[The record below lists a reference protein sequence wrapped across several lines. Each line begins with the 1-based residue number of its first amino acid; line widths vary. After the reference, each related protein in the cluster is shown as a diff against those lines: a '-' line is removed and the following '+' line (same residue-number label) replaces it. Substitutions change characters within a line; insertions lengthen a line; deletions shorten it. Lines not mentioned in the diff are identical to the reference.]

1 MLKLFTSKAIRG
13 GDRKILYTYFSIV
26 CIYCICMV
34 IYARYTF
41 NADDIWVWLEI
52 LAKHPII
59 NGYRPYDGRFFPLA
73 SVDLNILMQF
83 FTSAYAYFFFN
94 AIEVFCIAIIL
105 WKLLEAIFETY
116 QITSRYKWI
125 YIAILLG
132 LLLHPGFVTVML
144 GICYPER
151 LQVLFLLVFVY
162 ATFKFYLTNR
172 VLYMV
177 VGFITANL
185 SLYLKEPTFLF
196 IGLVGFVNLVIL
208 VKNKSFNRSFV
219 YYALLTLS
227 AMIYL
232 ALYMWLIYPHI
243 IQAYNDTKNIFI
255 EQAIY
260 IFKGIA
266 NFALLDCFIMILL
279 PVLGAYRLY
288 RIWHKKEK
296 FHSLFDTL
304 VFGSI
309 LYILAFIKLRLFDQ
323 YYLIPVYA
331 MSLSSIVYYMMAL
344 KYIQNMFFKFI
355 TFVCSLVFIICT
367 LPIGIYSFMWIKTE
381 GVRFDQTLSFL
392 AHEAK
397 KNPTITLYF
406 DGNGRSKAYNT
417 WYWSH
422 MARYLTEVYGV
433 SNFDIKVKDSDY
445 QNIPTIQQ
453 NLDSP
458 LTIYN
463 SKNIDEPQE
472 GDFIIL
478 NNSTHHYADS
488 QYLET
493 MAQKYDLVYKSQV
506 FGMPYVSIKSLIK
519 YIFGDSLQQ
528 KLVVGNQNIFK
539 LPTSDY
545 VYRVKK
551 N

>member
-1 MLKLFTSKAIRG
+1 
-13 GDRKILYTYFSIV
+13 
-26 CIYCICMV
+26 MV

-41 NADDIWVWLEI
+41 NGDDIWVWLEI

-73 SVDLNILMQF
+73 SVDLNVLMQF
-83 FTSAYAYFFFN
+83 FTSAYAYCFFN
-94 AIEVFCIAIIL
+94 AIEVFCVAIVL
-105 WKLLEAIFETY
+105 WKLLEAIFDTY
-116 QITSRYKWI
+116 QITPHYKWI

-132 LLLHPGFVTVML
+132 LLLHPGFVTIML
-144 GICYPER
+144 GILYPER

-162 ATFKFYLTNR
+162 ATFRFSLTNR
-172 VLYMV
+172 VLYMII
-177 VGFITANL
+177 GCITANL

-196 IGLVGFVNLVIL
+196 IGFVGFVNLIIL

-219 YYALLTLS
+219 YYTLLALS

-232 ALYMWLIYPHI
+232 ILYMWLIYPHI
-243 IQAYNDTKNIFI
+243 IKAYNDTKNIFI
-255 EQAIY
+255 EQATHIL
-260 IFKGIA
+260 KGIA

-279 PVLGAYRLY
+279 PTLGIYRLY
-288 RIWHKKEK
+288 QIWHKKEK

-304 VFGSI
+304 TFGGI

-331 MSLSSIVYYMMAL
+331 MSLASMIYYMVVL
-344 KYIQNMFFKFI
+344 KYIQNIFFKFVI
-355 TFVCSLVFIICT
+355 FVCSLIFIIYT
-367 LPIGIYSFMWIKTE
+367 LPMGIYSFIWIKAE
-381 GVRFDQTLSFL
+381 GVKFHQTLSFL

-397 KNPTITLYF
+397 DSSTITLYF

-433 SNFDIKVKDSDY
+433 SNFDIKVKDNDY
-445 QNIPTIQQ
+445 QNIPIIQQ

-463 SKNIDEPQE
+463 SQDVDEPQE

-478 NNSTHHYADS
+478 NRSTHHYADS
-488 QYLET
+488 QYLEA
-493 MAQKYDLVYKSQV
+493 MAQKYDLVYKSQA
-506 FGMPYVSIKSLIK
+506 FGMPYISIKSLTK
-519 YIFGDSLQQ
+519 YIFGDWLQQ
-528 KLVVGNQNIFK
+528 KLVVGDKNIFK

-545 VYRVKK
+545 IYRVKK
-551 N
+551 KD

>member
-1 MLKLFTSKAIRG
+1 
-13 GDRKILYTYFSIV
+13 
-26 CIYCICMV
+26 MV

-41 NADDIWVWLEI
+41 NLDDIWMWLNI
-52 LAKHPII
+52 LADRPILD
-59 NGYRPYDGRFFPLA
+59 GYRPHVGRFYPLA
-73 SVDLNILMQF
+73 FMDLNILMQF
-83 FTSAYAYFFFN
+83 FTSAYAYCFFN
-94 AIEVFCIAIIL
+94 AIEVFVLAIIL
-105 WKLLEAIFETY
+105 WKLLETIFETY

-132 LLLHPGFVTVML
+132 LLLHPGFVTIML

-196 IGLVGFVNLVIL
+196 IGFVGLVNLVVL

-243 IQAYNDTKNIFI
+243 TNIYHRPILI
-255 EQAIY
+255 EQIVH
-260 IFKGIA
+260 ILKGIA
-266 NFALLDCFIMILL
+266 NFALFDCFIMILL
-279 PVLGAYRLY
+279 PVLGVYRLY
-288 RIWHKKEK
+288 RIWYKKEK
-296 FHSLFDTL
+296 FHGVFDTL
-304 VFGSI
+304 AFGSI
-309 LYILAFIKLRLFDQ
+309 LYILVFIKLQLFEV

-331 MSLSSIVYYMMAL
+331 MSLSSIVYYMMTL
-344 KYIQNMFFKFI
+344 KYIQNMFFKFL
-355 TFVCSLVFIICT
+355 TFICSLVFIIYT

-381 GVRFDQTLSFL
+381 GVKFHQTLSFL

-397 KNPTITLYF
+397 NNPTITLYF
-406 DGNGRSKAYNT
+406 DGNGRSRAYNT

-422 MARYLTEVYGV
+422 MARYLTEVYDV
-433 SNFDIKVKDSDY
+433 SNFDIKVKENDY

-463 SKNIDEPQE
+463 SQDLDEPQE

-478 NNSTHHYADS
+478 NNSTHRYADS
-488 QYLET
+488 QYLEA
-493 MAQKYDLVYKSQV
+493 MAQKYDLVYKSQA
-506 FGMPYVSIKSLIK
+506 FGMPYVNIKSLIK
-519 YIFGDSLQQ
+519 YILGDSLQQ
-528 KLVVGNQNIFK
+528 KLVVGDQNIFR

-545 VYRVKK
+545 IYRVKK
-551 N
+551 KD